1 MLNIAQN
8 ILSYRQKILLMIG
21 KIDRNKCSIFIGA
34 GRDKK
39 KKKNFFR
46 NYEYNY
52 AFKRIHGLI
61 INYKKDA
68 RFNLF
73 YRKT

>member
-39 KKKNFFR
+39 KKTSLETMNTITHSKG
-46 NYEYNY
+46 YM
-52 AFKRIHGLI
+52 
-61 INYKKDA
+61 D
-68 RFNLF
+68 
-73 YRKT
+73 